1 MKTQEQLKM
10 SIMGR
15 VYMAY
20 AMRRVFHSTTIRA
33 LLSIGSL
40 AGVLSFVSILSVL
53 KNISQMG
60 SLSDLYTFSM
70 TAITKTGFEVQ
81 LSLIALSLALL
92 WYARDIM
99 KVYVFQSKIHA
110 FQR

>member
-33 LLSIGSL
+33 FLSIGSL
-40 AGVLSFVSILSVL
+40 VGVLSFVSILSVL
-53 KNISQMG
+53 KNASHMG
-60 SLSDLYTFSM
+60 SVSDLYIFSM
-70 TAITKTGFEVQ
+70 TAITKTGLEVQ
-81 LSLIALSLALL
+81 LSLVVFGLALL
-92 WYARDIM
+92 WYARDLVKAHILHSR
-99 KVYVFQSKIHA
+99 VRA
-110 FQR
+110 